1 MDQCA
6 GADGGPV
13 GGHRRGFGRGGG
25 ADQRD
30 DARAGHRAGG
40 CPDRHGG
47 GAGLAGGGAGPGAFV
62 AGAGRASGAPADQ
75 RRAGAV
81 HVAGVGRGA
90 CGCRLSGRAGDVA
103 HRARRHAP
111 RRAPCLAGAAR
122 PDPIRHPPARDD
134 AALGTDRR
142 GPCRG
147 GRPNG
152 RAGGCG
158 GCSGCRSGAGGRAM
172 ITGFFDSIPAMIV
185 LTGVLVGISAAILGS
200 FLVLRG
206 NAMLSD
212 AISHS
217 IVFGIV
223 VVWLLTGQASGPVQ
237 VLGAALTGVMTVV
250 LSELLARSRLVRM
263 DAAIGLV
270 FPALFAAGV
279 ILISVHARDVHIDVD
294 TVLLGEIGFV
304 WLHTVSIFG
313 QRVPVAVA
321 TLGVV
326 LVVNLA
332 FVLLL
337 WKELKLAT
345 FDPGLAAALGFLP
358 GVLHYAILTLTSVTA
373 VAAFDA
379 VGAILF
385 IAFVIVPPATAYLL
399 TRRLWLM
406 VALAVA
412 LSVAACVSGYALAV

>member
-1 MDQCA
+1 
-6 GADGGPV
+6 
-13 GGHRRGFGRGGG
+13 
-25 ADQRD
+25 
-30 DARAGHRAGG
+30 
-40 CPDRHGG
+40 
-47 GAGLAGGGAGPGAFV
+47 
-62 AGAGRASGAPADQ
+62 
-75 RRAGAV
+75 
-81 HVAGVGRGA
+81 
-90 CGCRLSGRAGDVA
+90 
-103 HRARRHAP
+103 
-111 RRAPCLAGAAR
+111 
-122 PDPIRHPPARDD
+122 
-134 AALGTDRR
+134 
-142 GPCRG
+142 
-147 GRPNG
+147 
-152 RAGGCG
+152 
-158 GCSGCRSGAGGRAM
+158 M
-172 ITGFFDSIPAMIV
+172 IAGFFGSISAMIV

-223 VVWLLTGQASGPVQ
+223 VVWLLTGQTSGPVQ
-237 VLGAALTGVMTVV
+237 VLGAALTGVLTVV

-313 QRVPVAVA
+313 QPVPVAVA

-406 VALAVA
+406 VTLAVV
-412 LSVAACVSGYALAV
+412 LSVAACVSGYALAVRWDVSIGGMMASMTGLWFALALLFAPARGLVAQAMRARSERLDHDCRALVAHLYTHQDTSEMAEENTLQALVDHLRWSEPRARAAVLRAHDRDMVERREGLLARRPKGEAEAQAIFRRLTV

>member
-1 MDQCA
+1 
-6 GADGGPV
+6 
-13 GGHRRGFGRGGG
+13 
-25 ADQRD
+25 
-30 DARAGHRAGG
+30 
-40 CPDRHGG
+40 
-47 GAGLAGGGAGPGAFV
+47 
-62 AGAGRASGAPADQ
+62 
-75 RRAGAV
+75 
-81 HVAGVGRGA
+81 
-90 CGCRLSGRAGDVA
+90 
-103 HRARRHAP
+103 
-111 RRAPCLAGAAR
+111 
-122 PDPIRHPPARDD
+122 
-134 AALGTDRR
+134 
-142 GPCRG
+142 
-147 GRPNG
+147 
-152 RAGGCG
+152 
-158 GCSGCRSGAGGRAM
+158 M
-172 ITGFFDSIPAMIV
+172 IAGFFGSISAMIV

-223 VVWLLTGQASGPVQ
+223 VVWLLTGRTSGPVQ
-237 VLGAALTGVMTVV
+237 VLGAALTGVLTVV

-399 TRRLWLM
+399 TRRLWMM

-412 LSVAACVSGYALAV
+412 LSVAACVSGYALAVRWDVSIGGMMASMTGLWFALALLFAPARGLVAQALRARSERLDHDCRALVAHLYTHQDTPQMAEENTLQALVDHLHWSAPRARAAVLRAHDRDMVERRGGLLALRPKGEAEAQAIFRRLTV

>member
-1 MDQCA
+1 MIA
-6 GADGGPV
+6 AF
-13 GGHRRGFGRGGG
+13 FG
-25 ADQRD
+25 
-30 DARAGHRAGG
+30 
-40 CPDRHGG
+40 
-47 GAGLAGGGAGPGAFV
+47 
-62 AGAGRASGAPADQ
+62 
-75 RRAGAV
+75 
-81 HVAGVGRGA
+81 
-90 CGCRLSGRAGDVA
+90 
-103 HRARRHAP
+103 
-111 RRAPCLAGAAR
+111 
-122 PDPIRHPPARDD
+122 
-134 AALGTDRR
+134 
-142 GPCRG
+142 
-147 GRPNG
+147 
-152 RAGGCG
+152 
-158 GCSGCRSGAGGRAM
+158 
-172 ITGFFDSIPAMIV
+172 SIPAMIL
-185 LTGVLVGISAAILGS
+185 LTGILVGVSAALLGS

-206 NAMLSD
+206 NAMLTD

-217 IVFGIV
+217 IVFGII
-223 VVWLLTGQASGPVQ
+223 VVWLITGQMSGPVQ
-237 VLGAALTGVMTVV
+237 VLGAAMTGVLTVV
-250 LSELLARSRLVRM
+250 LSELLARSNLVRM

-279 ILISVHARDVHIDVD
+279 ILISIHARNVHIDVD

-304 WLHTVSIFG
+304 WLHTVTVWG
-313 QRVPVAVA
+313 VRVPVAVA

-326 LVVNLA
+326 LAVNLA
-332 FVLLL
+332 FVLVL

-412 LSVAACVSGYALAV
+412 LSVAACVTGYFLALHWNVSIGGMMASMTGVWFALALLFAPGRGLVAQALRARTERLDHDCRALVAHLFTHQDTPAMAEENTLRALVEHLRWPEPRARAAILRAHDRDLIERREGLLALRPKGSAEAQVVFGRNDY